1 MIQQAAF
8 DEEEVVN
15 HASLT
20 AAVTGGALIVSA
32 ILPHGEVDGMKLCP
46 IFHLTGHECSFAVS
60 RGHSAGY
67 CSFVVHLSSL
77 IWIFEGETAFSC
89 N

>member
-32 ILPHGEVDGMKLCP
+32 ILPHGG
-46 IFHLTGHECSFAVS
+46 
-60 RGHSAGY
+60 
-67 CSFVVHLSSL
+67 
-77 IWIFEGETAFSC
+77 
-89 N
+89 